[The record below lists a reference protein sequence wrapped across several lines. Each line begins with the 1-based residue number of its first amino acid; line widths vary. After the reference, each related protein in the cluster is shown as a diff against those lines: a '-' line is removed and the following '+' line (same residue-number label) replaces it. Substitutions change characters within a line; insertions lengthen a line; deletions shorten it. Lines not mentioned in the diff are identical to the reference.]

1 MALTYLAF
9 HAVFV
14 LPVVLGLA
22 VAVGRERR
30 PHDVRPLAVA
40 IIVGLALAYTI
51 PWDNYLIARGVW
63 EYGTD
68 RVLGRLWL
76 APIEEYLFIAI
87 QPVLTA
93 LWLTLIARRR
103 RPPVAVTVRDRLGGL
118 LAGLGIGLAGLAL
131 AIGGRTFYLGAILAW
146 AGPVL
151 ALQWTVGWPYLVAR
165 WRTTL
170 AGILAPTLY
179 LCVVDAVAID
189 LGIWRFSADLTTGI
203 AVLGLPIE
211 EATFF
216 LVTNALVVQ
225 GLLLYPWVIERW
237 T

>member
-1 MALTYLAF
+1 MALTYLEF
-9 HAVFV
+9 HALFV
-14 LPVVLGLA
+14 LPVVLGLG

-30 PHDVRPLAVA
+30 RHEVRPVAVA
-40 IIVGLALAYTI
+40 IIVALALAYTI
-51 PWDNYLIARGVW
+51 PWDNYLVGLGVW
-63 EYGTD
+63 EYGAG
-68 RVLGRLWL
+68 RVFGTLWL
-76 APIEEYLFIAI
+76 APIEEYLFIAL

-93 LWLTLIARRR
+93 FWLARVARGQ
-103 RPPVAVTVRDRLGGL
+103 RPSVSVSFPDRLGGL
-118 LAGLGIGLAGLAL
+118 LAGLAISLAGL
-131 AIGGRTFYLGAILAW
+131 GFTTRSGTVYLGAILAW

-151 ALQWTVGWPYLVAR
+151 ALQWAVGWPYLLAR

-189 LGIWRFSADLTTGI
+189 LGIWRFSAELTTGLT
-203 AVLGLPIE
+203 VLGLPVE

>member
-1 MALTYLAF
+1 MALTYLEF

-14 LPVVLGLA
+14 LPVLLGLGI
-22 VAVGRERR
+22 VVLRERR
-30 PHDVRPLAVA
+30 RSEVRPLAVA

-51 PWDNYLIARGVW
+51 PWDNYLVGLGVW
-63 EYGTD
+63 EYGRG
-68 RVLGRLWL
+68 RVFGTLWL
-76 APIEEYLFIAI
+76 APVEEYLFIAL

-93 LWLTLIARRR
+93 FWLALIARGRLR
-103 RPPVAVTVRDRLGGL
+103 EVSVSIRDRLGGL
-118 LAGLGIGLAGLAL
+118 VAGLAISLVGL
-131 AIGGRTFYLGAILAW
+131 AMTTRPGTLYLGAILAW

-151 ALQWTVGWPYLVAR
+151 ALQWAVGWPYLLAR

-170 AGILAPTLY
+170 AGILGPTLY

-189 LGIWRFSADLTTGI
+189 LGIWRFSAELTTGL